1 MLAKRLI
8 NQLSTS
14 IDYEES
20 MISKLKQACG
30 LVYTNKL
37 QQMFQDLKITCDN
50 FIKFYNQQHNGRKLT
65 WLYQRSN
72 GDLQILYTKSN
83 YILHVSTYQMAILL
97 VFNKFPKWTIE
108 KMQDE
113 TQLKVDVFFPIICD
127 LLKSKLII
135 CPEIKDDDNTKE
147 VFNEADI
154 KVNYHIQIADDFT
167 SVN

>member
-37 QQMFQDLKITCDN
+37 QQMFQDVNISTNLSDQYRTYCENNKIYNTSINIDFSAMVLSTNAWPFSTPAEFVLPFELKITCDN

-113 TQLKVDVFFPIICD
+113 T
-127 LLKSKLII
+127 
-135 CPEIKDDDNTKE
+135 
-147 VFNEADI
+147 
-154 KVNYHIQIADDFT
+154 
-167 SVN
+167 